1 MMPVSNARRE
11 HFVVLLGVITM
22 VLS

>member
-1 MMPVSNARRE
+1 MIPVSNARRE